1 MWDYLTGNSYNPL
14 WVNLLGMEFRCRL
27 GTTSGEIIEG
37 VYVAQDEAALRREL
51 EDKGLH
57 VLSLRPRLG
66 IAGLSF
72 GTKTRKIA
80 RHEFLVFNQELATLL
95 KAGMPLV
102 QSLDILRA
110 RMSNPAFKSVLDD
123 VYEKVRGG
131 TALSDAFIAH
141 GDLFPSVYTASLMAG
156 ERSGNLDAVLR
167 RFVAYTKTIDTVR
180 SKTISAMI
188 YPVILILL
196 AAVLVGIIV
205 IKVVPTFAEF
215 YSSFDA
221 ELPLST
227 RVIVGISD
235 VVRAQFYLILAVL
248 AGAGLAFYA
257 WIKQPGRGAQFD
269 RILLK
274 LPLVGPSVHKFTT
287 SQMARTL
294 ATLLGGGIPLVNA
307 LEIASRSTGNRYM
320 GKELELVAVRV
331 REGQG
336 FATTML
342 ERKTVP
348 DVAIKMIEVGES
360 TGALTE
366 MLNSLAEF
374 YDEEIDT
381 EVARFV
387 TLVEPAMLVFMGV
400 VIAGIVLALYLPLFQ
415 LTSVIGNR

>member
-1 MWDYLTGNSYNPL
+1 
-14 WVNLLGMEFRCRL
+14 MEYRCRI

-37 VYVAQDEAALRREL
+37 VYVAQSEAALRREL

-57 VLSLRPRLG
+57 VLSLKPRLG
-66 IAGLSF
+66 LGGLSF
-72 GTKTRKIA
+72 GESRKVK

-102 QSLDILRA
+102 QSLDILRT
-110 RMSNPAFKSVLDD
+110 RLSNPVFKSVLDD
-123 VYEKVRGG
+123 VHEKVRGG
-131 TALSDAFIAH
+131 TALSDAFAAH

-167 RFVAYTKTIDTVR
+167 RFVAYSKTIDTVR

-188 YPVILILL
+188 YPIILVLL
-196 AAVLVGIIV
+196 AVVLVGIIV
-205 IKVVPTFAEF
+205 VKVVPTFAEF

-227 RVIVGISD
+227 RIIVGISD
-235 VVRAQFYLILAVL
+235 VARAQFWIILISIGG
-248 AGAGLAFYA
+248 GAAAFWA
-257 WIKQPGRGAQFD
+257 WIRQPGRGAQFD
-269 RILLK
+269 RWVLK
-274 LPLVGPSVHKFTT
+274 LPVIGASVHKFST
-287 SQMARTL
+287 SQLARTL

-307 LEIASRSTGNRYM
+307 LEIAARSTGNRHM
-320 GKELELVAVRV
+320 GKELEIVAVRV
-331 REGQG
+331 REGHG
-336 FATTML
+336 FAQTLL
-342 ERKTVP
+342 ERQTVP

-366 MLNSLAEF
+366 MLNSLADF

-387 TLVEPAMLVFMGV
+387 TLIEPAMLVFMGV
-400 VIAGIVLALYLPLFQ
+400 VIAGIVLALYLPLFN
-415 LTSVIGNR
+415 LTAVVGRS